1 MDFYLT
7 SDGKMAAVHD
17 WNQFGYM
24 NGLALSSDE
33 WKNFQTFGSPV
44 TDSRFTTMLI
54 GDVLDQML
62 INKDMFLV
70 TDTKSF
76 EVSEQEVI
84 HQFTEIYNEAMK
96 RSPELLSRI
105 IPQIY
110 NQTMYTTLKKF
121 MISQMLSTRYMSRPI
136 VRNRLLNLWL
146 IIHLLKWLLFL

>member
-1 MDFYLT
+1 MKVKIGTRIGEITPEYF
-7 SDGKMAAVHD
+7 SK
-17 WNQFGYM
+17 FG
-24 NGLALSSDE
+24 
-33 WKNFQTFGSPV
+33 KNFNKFARALGIMFPQSTEEIAK
-44 TDSRFTTMLI
+44 DI
-54 GDVLDQML
+54 WHQMGGVEIIEKPIL
-62 INKDMFLV
+62 EPSV
-70 TDTKSF
+70 